1 VDFEQRYRVDGNGF
15 RLADR
20 DPAETDGLD
29 KQRAR
34 ELRARDLEELGDF
47 QERLFAERRRAL
59 LIVLQGMDASGKD
72 GVVAHVMSGVNPQG
86 VRVTA
91 FKPPNSLELAHD
103 WLWRHVLALPER
115 GQLGIFNRSHYE
127 EVVAVRVHP
136 DLLAAEAVEPARA
149 RDNAFWERR
158 FEAIAAWE
166 RHLVSCGTRVVKF
179 FLHVSEAEQ
188 RKRLLARAT
197 DPKKQWKFS
206 PQDVA
211 ERSHWN
217 AFQAAYEAA
226 LRATCT
232 GEAPWYAVPADH
244 KWLAR
249 TAIARIVV
257 GHLRDM
263 DPRFPEPDDE
273 TRRAAAEAANA
284 LRAEGGGGAAGK
296 DAQADPQ
303 K

>member
-1 VDFEQRYRVDGNGF
+1 VDGKSF

-20 DPAETDGLD
+20 DPADTAGLD
-29 KQRAR
+29 KPRAR
-34 ELRARDLEELGDF
+34 ELRAADLDQLGEF
-47 QERLFAERRRAL
+47 QERLYAERRQAL

-72 GVVAHVMSGVNPQG
+72 GVIAHVMAGVNPQG
-86 VRVTA
+86 VRVTT
-91 FKPPNSLELAHD
+91 FKHPSCLQLAHD

-115 GQLGIFNRSHYE
+115 GELGIFNRSHYE

-136 DLLAAEAVEPARA
+136 ELLTAEALDPDRA
-149 RDNAFWERR
+149 RDSAFWERR
-158 FEAIAAWE
+158 FESIVAWE

-188 RKRLLARAT
+188 RKRLLERAT
-197 DPKKQWKFS
+197 DPRRQWKFS

-211 ERSHWN
+211 ERTHWD

-226 LRATCT
+226 LRATST

-244 KWLAR
+244 KWLTR
-249 TAIARIVV
+249 TAIARIAVR
-257 GHLRDM
+257 HLRDM

-273 TRRAAAEAANA
+273 TRRAVGEAAEA
-284 LRAEGGGGAAGK
+284 LRAEGRGETRGKSPGEGAG
-296 DAQADPQ
+296 ADPLE
-303 K
+303 

>member
-1 VDFEQRYRVDGNGF
+1 VDFVERYRVDGDSF

-20 DPAETDGLD
+20 DPAETAGLD

-34 ELRARDLEELGDF
+34 ELRAADLDELRDF
-47 QERLFAERRRAL
+47 QERLYAERRRAL
-59 LIVLQGMDASGKD
+59 LIVIQGMDASGKD
-72 GVVAHVMSGVNPQG
+72 GVIAHVTTGVNPQG

-115 GQLGIFNRSHYE
+115 GELGIFNRSHYE
-127 EVVAVRVHP
+127 EVVTVRVHP
-136 DLLAAEAVEPARA
+136 ELLAAEAVDPALA
-149 RDNAFWERR
+149 RDSDFWERR
-158 FEAIAAWE
+158 LEAIVAWE

-179 FLHVSEAEQ
+179 FLHLSAAEQ

-197 DPKKQWKFS
+197 DPRKQWKFS
-206 PQDVA
+206 PQDVV
-211 ERSHWN
+211 ERTHWD
-217 AFQAAYEAA
+217 AYQAAYEAA
-226 LRATCT
+226 LRATST

-244 KWLAR
+244 KWLTR

-273 TRRAAAEAANA
+273 TRRAATEAADA
-284 LRAEGGGGAAGK
+284 LRAGGR
-296 DAQADPQ
+296 DQA
-303 K
+303 

>member
-1 VDFEQRYRVDGNGF
+1 LTALEDLEQRYRVDGRSF

-20 DPAETDGLD
+20 DPGDTAGLH

-34 ELRARDLEELGDF
+34 ELRAADLEELREL
-47 QERLFAERRRAL
+47 QERLYAQGRQAL

-72 GVVAHVMSGVNPQG
+72 GVVEHVMGGVNPQG
-86 VRVTA
+86 LRVTA

-103 WLWRHVLALPER
+103 WIWRHVLALPER
-115 GQLGIFNRSHYE
+115 GELGIFNRSHYE
-127 EVVAVRVHP
+127 EVVTVRVHP
-136 DLLAAEAVEPARA
+136 ELLAAEAVDPALA
-149 RDNAFWERR
+149 RDRAFWERR
-158 FEAIAAWE
+158 FEAIVAWE

-179 FLHVSEAEQ
+179 FLHLSAAEQ

-197 DPKKQWKFS
+197 DPRKQWKFS
-206 PQDVA
+206 PHDVA
-211 ERSHWN
+211 ERTQWD

-226 LRATCT
+226 LRATST

-244 KWLAR
+244 KWLTR

-263 DPRFPEPDDE
+263 DPRFPQPDDE
-273 TRRAAAEAANA
+273 TRRATTEAADA
-284 LRAEGGGGAAGK
+284 LRAEGP
-296 DAQADPQ
+296 DQA
-303 K
+303 